1 MFNLKLKKMNNKA
14 GILLF
19 LVIIT
24 ANFSTT
30 FAQDN
35 YEPRY
40 LLENKMGKV
49 HVSGFGS
56 YIIGFS
62 DMGGEFAVYNGGGG
76 AVLLNQTVY
85 LGGYGMG
92 LSTQHKHQAI
102 SILNNDGDV
111 SNIDDLYTTFGHGGF
126 WLGYIHQSQKPI
138 HFGVSTKLGWGSAD
152 LHEKRAYSEN
162 PDIDYNYFMSDHVF
176 VMTPQLEVEM
186 NLLRWFK
193 MSASAGYQLVSGIDQ
208 TYINGAGQKTE
219 FFSSSDFNS
228 PMFNLTFSF
237 GGFGGPR

>member
-1 MFNLKLKKMNNKA
+1 MNNA
-14 GILLF
+14 GYKLT
-19 LVIIT
+19 LVLVLVASFT
-24 ANFSTT
+24 VT
-30 FAQDN
+30 FAQDD

-62 DMGGEFAVYNGGGG
+62 DVGGSFAVYNGGGG

-92 LSTQHKHQAI
+92 LSTSHKYDPVTILKDDNSLSEI
-102 SILNNDGDV
+102 S
-111 SNIDDLYTTFGHGGF
+111 DLYTSFGHGGF
-126 WLGYIHQSQKPI
+126 WLGYLHKSYKPV
-138 HFGVSTKLGWGSAD
+138 HFGVSTKLGWGSID
-152 LHEKRAYSEN
+152 LREKRTYTDN
-162 PDIDYNYFMSDHVF
+162 PDVDYNYFLSDHVF

-208 TYINGAGQKTE
+208 TYINASGQETD
-219 FFSSSDFNS
+219 FFSGNDFNS

-237 GGFGGPR
+237 GGFGGAR